1 MERPGQCEKSN
12 KGTRGK
18 AALQR
23 AIKRSSA
30 ICGCE
35 GSRITASYRAAGRRG
50 SRVPN
55 RQVMSLRAR
64 PLSYIG
70 ENASSRIKLSFGNG
84 LFLLLCFSVH
94 PLACNS
100 HLFLSTFKTSFVLLQ
115 PYGYS
120 TEGVCQNIIYGSVF
134 APVRYSFIYYCYR
147 YSYIWI
153 ADLFTFRFCS
163 HVVASR

>member
-84 LFLLLCFSVH
+84 LFLLLFS
-94 PLACNS
+94 S
-100 HLFLSTFKTSFVLLQ
+100 STCVQFPFIPIHIQDLIRFITTLRVL
-115 PYGYS
+115 
-120 TEGVCQNIIYGSVF
+120 
-134 APVRYSFIYYCYR
+134 
-147 YSYIWI
+147 
-153 ADLFTFRFCS
+153 D
-163 HVVASR
+163 